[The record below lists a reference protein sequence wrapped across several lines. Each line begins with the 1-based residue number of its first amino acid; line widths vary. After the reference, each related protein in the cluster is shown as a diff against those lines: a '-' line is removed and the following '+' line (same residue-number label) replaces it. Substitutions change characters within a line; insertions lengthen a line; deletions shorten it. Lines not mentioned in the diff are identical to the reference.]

1 MKINWSKG
9 VILKSLFK
17 GTNNQFHRFIV
28 VQEHL
33 LAKYSY
39 YMTTCNHFGLQVVII
54 TVL

>member
-1 MKINWSKG
+1 MYSARKRFIKYF
-9 VILKSLFK
+9 LFQ

-33 LAKYSY
+33 LVKYNY
-39 YMTTCNHFGLQVVII
+39 YMNTCNHFGLQVVII